1 VRRPIVVAVGT
12 THPLNIAGLG
22 LALAAAPAL
31 DVRGLSIVTGVSAQS
46 AAQVLARTP
55 LDAAIIGA
63 QFDAL
68 APLVPGAFHVGAL
81 LGPGVVTA
89 VAAGLARYA
98 RVPVVCD
105 PVIAASTGERLADDA
120 TVAALRDELF
130 PHTFLLTPNLD
141 EAGVLLETRIGDI
154 AAMHVAARALLRFGS
169 RAVLLKGG
177 HLHGDAIDVLATAEG
192 TREFRGPRV
201 AATLR
206 GTGDLLA
213 AALAAS
219 LAHGRAL
226 PDAVE
231 DARSFV
237 RERLRTAAPG

>member
-1 VRRPIVVAVGT
+1 VPI
-12 THPLNIAGLG
+12 
-22 LALAAAPAL
+22 
-31 DVRGLSIVTGVSAQS
+31 
-46 AAQVLARTP
+46 
-55 LDAAIIGA
+55 
-63 QFDAL
+63 
-68 APLVPGAFHVGAL
+68 
-81 LGPGVVTA
+81 
-89 VAAGLARYA
+89 
-98 RVPVVCD
+98 VCD

-120 TVAALRDELF
+120 TIAALREGLF
-130 PHTFLLTPNLD
+130 PHTYLLTPNLD
-141 EAGVLLETRIGDI
+141 EAGMLLDMRIGDV
-154 AAMHVAARALLRFGS
+154 AAMHVAARALLRFGA

-192 TREFRGPRV
+192 TREFRSPRV

-237 RERLRTAAPG
+237 RERLHAAAAG